1 MLTRRSLI
9 LTTAPAALALAG
21 CATSGGTTTFNVSNF
36 SAAIQAIAAEV
47 GQIIPTIAGVTSIP
61 AATVSEIQS
70 IVAEIQQVAAGVG
83 QVSTAT
89 AGQSLLTTIEGYIN
103 DLAPIVLPLLSAIP
117 GIGSVASILGII
129 VAALPAIEAM
139 VGIVITDLTSTAQ
152 SLATAAPAVPTT
164 SGKFRAAFGQNSQ
177 YYLNLLV
184 HRASGRLH
192 SRYR

>member
-21 CATSGGTTTFNVSNF
+21 CATSGGTITFSVANF
-36 SAAIQAIAAEV
+36 TAAIQAIAAEV
-47 GQIIPTIAGVTSIP
+47 GEIIPTIAGVTSIP

-89 AGQSLLTTIEGYIN
+89 AGQTLLTQIEGYIN

-117 GIGSVASILGII
+117 GIGPAIGIIGII
-129 VAALPAIEAM
+129 VGALPEIEAA
-139 VGIVITDLTSTAQ
+139 VNIVTSLLSSQAQ
-152 SLATAAPAVPTT
+152 ALVTAAPQPASAALRSTRKRRA
-164 SGKFRAAFGQNSQ
+164 KFYILLLRA
-177 YYLNLLV
+177 
-184 HRASGRLH
+184 RR
-192 SRYR
+192 